1 MRKFIGSTAV
11 AALMAAAFVA
21 GPAPAQAG
29 DKKDG
34 MISAG
39 HLAKHGKDFYGK
51 QVTVKAEVEDVLGA
65 KMFTLD
71 EDALLT
77 GADVLV
83 MVPRGV
89 TPALSHDQKVVV
101 TGMVRPYVEKD
112 LDRDFDF
119 FEDGKIIKKDTKVDW
134 KTRPVIVADSV
145 RTESGTELIS
155 TASR

>member
-1 MRKFIGSTAV
+1 MRKFIGIGGV
-11 AALMAAAFVA
+11 ALMAAALVA

-29 DKKDG
+29 EKDG

-39 HLAKHGKDFYGK
+39 KLAKHSKDFYGK

-65 KMFTLD
+65 NMFTLD
-71 EDALLT
+71 EDALLA

-89 TPALSHDQKVVV
+89 TAALAHDQKVIV
-101 TGMVRPYVEKD
+101 TGEVRPYVEKD

-119 FEDGKIIKKDTKVDW
+119 FEDGKVIKTKTKVDW
-134 KTRPVIVADSV
+134 DTRPVIVATSV
-145 RTESGTELIS
+145 RTESGTELM
-155 TASR
+155 ASR